1 MKQNSPKYLYKIL
14 SLEDFRK
21 SEGEEK
27 LFLQPDDEA
36 FIHFSMEDQLPRI
49 QEKYWS
55 GVSEYLVL
63 TIDVSKLVGD
73 LVFEANPGGERK
85 YYHLYDGHIPLNAI
99 SSKKIVMNIND
110 KSN

>member
-1 MKQNSPKYLYKIL
+1 MNQSNPKYLYKIL
-14 SLEDFRK
+14 SLENFRK
-21 SEGEEK
+21 SEEQEN
-27 LFLQPDDEA
+27 LFLHPDDKA

-55 GVSEYLVL
+55 GVSECLVL

-85 YYHLYDGHIPLNAI
+85 YYHLYDGRIRLNAI
-99 SSKKIVMNIND
+99 SSKKIVMSIDD